1 MLRLS
6 KGSSEP
12 NKSKVGK
19 LSKNQVQEIAEIKMP
34 DLNAGNL
41 DSAMKMVEGT
51 ARSMGITIEG

>member
-1 MLRLS
+1 MLEYAKLS

-34 DLNAGNL
+34 DLNA
-41 DSAMKMVEGT
+41 K
-51 ARSMGITIEG
+51 I